1 MGKLPDAFPFSGRGS
16 FVNTALVILLL
27 ASTPAQLPNNPSADT
42 KAEAEEASAEA
53 RKLAAEYVVRFDKP
67 EVMLRMEPEPV
78 LRWTNH
84 LGQRYYGDVYVW
96 THQGRPE
103 VVASVNT
110 IFNKTKYTYTEIQ
123 SLSTG
128 RPVLS
133 RGEKV
138 VWQPAEAGV
147 EWRRLPGAPKPG
159 ATAGARLLQMR
170 TLAGQFTVVADYG
183 IDKEQKEDLRL
194 LSTPAYRYQSAEQG
208 VLDGGLFAFTKGI
221 DPDAFLMLEARGK
234 KDDAEWE
241 YALAR
246 FNGSCALRAAL
257 KDKTVWEVERLPRQ
271 TIWDPKQPYCNIRK

>member
-1 MGKLPDAFPFSGRGS
+1 
-16 FVNTALVILLL
+16 VTLLL
-27 ASTPAQLPNNPSADT
+27 ASTPAQPPNNPSADT

-67 EVMLRMEPEPV
+67 EVMLRVEPEPV

-84 LGQRYYGDVYVW
+84 LGRRFYGDVYVW

-103 VVASVNT
+103 VVASVTT
-110 IFNKTKYTYTEIQ
+110 IFAKTRSTYTEIQ

-128 RPVLS
+128 RPILS
-133 RGEKV
+133 RGDKV
-138 VWQPAEAGV
+138 VWEPAEPGV
-147 EWRRLPGAPKPG
+147 ELKPLPGAPKPG

-170 TLAGQFTVVADYG
+170 TLAAHFTVVADYG

-194 LSTPAYRYQSAEQG
+194 LSTPVYRYQSPDLG

-241 YALAR
+241 FAFAR
-246 FNGSCALRAAL
+246 FNGSCALRAVL
-257 KDKTVWEVERLPRQ
+257 KEKTVWEVERLSGKTLSDR
-271 TIWDPKQPYCNIRK
+271 KQPYFNFSK

>member
-1 MGKLPDAFPFSGRGS
+1 
-16 FVNTALVILLL
+16 VNTALVILLL
-27 ASTPAQLPNNPSADT
+27 GSSPAQPPANSSADT
-42 KAEAEEASAEA
+42 KAEAEEASAA
-53 RKLAAEYVVRFDKP
+53 AKKLTAEYVVRFEKP
-67 EVMLRMEPEPV
+67 SEQTLRMEPEPV

-84 LGQRYYGDVYVW
+84 LGRRFYGDVYVW

-110 IFNKTKYTYTEIQ
+110 IFAKTRSTYTEIQ

-128 RPVLS
+128 QPVLL
-133 RGEKV
+133 RGERV
-138 VWQPAEAGV
+138 VWEPAEPGV
-147 EWRRLPGAPKPG
+147 ELKPLPNAPKPG

-194 LSTPAYRYQSAEQG
+194 LSTPIYRYQSADQG

-234 KDDAEWE
+234 KDDGEWE
-241 YALAR
+241 FAFAR
-246 FNGSCALRAAL
+246 FNGSCKLRAVL
-257 KDKTVWEVERLPRQ
+257 KDKAVWEVERLSGKTLSDR
-271 TIWDPKQPYCNIRK
+271 KQPYFNFSK